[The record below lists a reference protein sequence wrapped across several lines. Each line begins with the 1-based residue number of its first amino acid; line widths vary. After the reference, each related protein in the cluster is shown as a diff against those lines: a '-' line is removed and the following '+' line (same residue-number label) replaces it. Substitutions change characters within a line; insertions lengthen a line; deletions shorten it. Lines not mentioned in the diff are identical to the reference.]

1 MGSTSLDTFDSNKN
15 DYASNFMIGGSAGY
29 LGFKIGGLYS
39 NEYQRIKEEQKETK
53 SITLHNQIDYLMVDT
68 ILLPTCSLMSHVK
81 KELIKIAEY
90 VLTDQPLM
98 ATYAAELFVKKYGTH
113 YTSRL
118 YLGGS
123 ISEEDFISESDYSP
137 SEMNKKLYKAAVEAS
152 FLGSFS
158 LSASFSSGSS
168 LSQNDI
174 SRFKQQIQRKII
186 NSKVKTKPAII
197 RRAIENIT
205 SIIQP
210 EKIPELTLVGLVEVK
225 KKMNDAIETYIEMNT
240 HRGCM
245 NRLSPSFN
253 WVANVDDSSCAPAT
267 VKFQFGGFIQT
278 CTEDS
283 RLQQ

>member
-1 MGSTSLDTFDSNKN
+1 MGSTSLNMFDSNKN
-15 DYASNFMIGGSAGY
+15 DYASSFMIGGSASY
-29 LGFKIGGLYS
+29 LGFKIGGSYS

-53 SITLHNQIDYLMVDT
+53 SITLHNQINYLMADA
-68 ILLPTCSLMSHVK
+68 ILLPTCPLMTHVK

-123 ISEEDFISESDYSP
+123 ISEEDFISEYDYSS
-137 SEMNKKLYKAAVEAS
+137 SEMNKKLYKAAAEAS

-174 SRFKQQIQRKII
+174 NRFKQQIQRKII
-186 NSKVKTKPAII
+186 NSKGGDVFILGNHMTTWQSSVKTKPAII
-197 RRAIENIT
+197 
-205 SIIQP
+205 
-210 EKIPELTLVGLVEVK
+210 KL
-225 KKMNDAIETYIEMNT
+225 DA
-240 HRGCM
+240 
-245 NRLSPSFN
+245 
-253 WVANVDDSSCAPAT
+253 
-267 VKFQFGGFIQT
+267 
-278 CTEDS
+278 
-283 RLQQ
+283 